1 MRCPKCGLD
10 RSSVLDS
17 RADGTSIRRRRECQA
32 CQYRYT
38 TYERVELALPAVI
51 KKDGRRE
58 PYERQKIRAGIVRAC
73 EKRPVSMEEIDRVV
87 EALETRIGELCLREI
102 PSRQIGDLVV
112 EALRSVD
119 KVAYIRFASVYREF
133 SDVNQFVDAL
143 QGLDDASDRTPPA
156 AAESESAGAEKE
168 LES

>member
-1 MRCPKCGLD
+1 M
-10 RSSVLDS
+10 LDS

-32 CQYRYT
+32 CQYRFT

-73 EKRPVSMEEIDRVV
+73 EKRPVSMEDIDRVV
-87 EALETRIGELCLREI
+87 EGLETRIGELCLKEI
-102 PSRQIGDLVV
+102 PSRRIGDLVV
-112 EALRSVD
+112 EALRSID

-143 QGLDDASDRTPPA
+143 QGLDDDAAR
-156 AAESESAGAEKE
+156 AAEPARSAPPLEEAES
-168 LES
+168 